1 MRTGVIRS
9 TKQVPRVDSARGG
22 DGDAGLGLVQIEGEE
37 KVDVERVGWM
47 EEVTR

>member
-22 DGDAGLGLVQIEGEE
+22 DGDAGLGLVQIEGE